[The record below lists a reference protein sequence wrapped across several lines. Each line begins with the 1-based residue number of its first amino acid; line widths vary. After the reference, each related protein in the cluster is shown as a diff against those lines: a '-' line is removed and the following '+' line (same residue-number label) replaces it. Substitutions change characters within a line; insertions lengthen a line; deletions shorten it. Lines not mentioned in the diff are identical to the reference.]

1 MTIQRKIHLKSLSV
15 CFVLDVMCFYLFN
28 VVYLTIVLSIYKE
41 IVAGLKS
48 KPSTLNFYNHVT
60 QSRILSFN
68 FLISYKNFFIWFILI
83 LMFVFI
89 KIFKNKYGKEALFA
103 LILSLLAVLMLNYFL
118 PMLPNA
124 NFAAASL
131 GGSVSK

>member
-1 MTIQRKIHLKSLSV
+1 
-15 CFVLDVMCFYLFN
+15 
-28 VVYLTIVLSIYKE
+28 
-41 IVAGLKS
+41 
-48 KPSTLNFYNHVT
+48 
-60 QSRILSFN
+60 
-68 FLISYKNFFIWFILI
+68 
-83 LMFVFI
+83 MFVFI